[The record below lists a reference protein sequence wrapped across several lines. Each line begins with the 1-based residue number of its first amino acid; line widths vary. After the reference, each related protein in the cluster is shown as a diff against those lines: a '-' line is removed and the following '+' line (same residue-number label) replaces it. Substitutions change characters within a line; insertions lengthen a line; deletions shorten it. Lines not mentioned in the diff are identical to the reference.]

1 MKKVIVVM
9 CAFQLGLFHVG
20 NIFAGVISDV
30 AVRAANQAVVVG
42 FSSPAPRVAFVGKV
56 TTSTGATF
64 GRGTVVG
71 SGVTAGTGS
80 TVGTNVRVGNNV
92 TIDAGANVPSNAVVP
107 DGARVHS
114 DGSVTLKSGEKTT
127 VQSLVR

>member
-1 MKKVIVVM
+1 MKKLIVLSVLM
-9 CAFQLGLFHVG
+9 GVFYVSQLS
-20 NIFAGVISDV
+20 AGVISDV

-71 SGVTAGTGS
+71 KNVTAGAGAN
-80 TVGTNVRVGNNV
+80 VGTNVRVGNNV
-92 TIDAGANVPSNAVVP
+92 TIDAGAKIPNNAVIP
-107 DGARVHS
+107 DGAQVHAN
-114 DGSVTLKSGEKTT
+114 GSVTLKSGEKTT
-127 VQSLVR
+127 VQALVR